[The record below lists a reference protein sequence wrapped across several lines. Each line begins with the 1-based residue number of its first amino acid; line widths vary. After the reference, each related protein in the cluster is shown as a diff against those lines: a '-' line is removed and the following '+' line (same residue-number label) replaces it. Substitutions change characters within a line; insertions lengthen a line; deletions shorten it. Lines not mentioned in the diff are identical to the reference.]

1 MVRVVDRV
9 GVTVRV
15 RVGVRVSNVLGSGK
29 VWGLGLE
36 LGLD

>member
-1 MVRVVDRV
+1 MVRVVD
-9 GVTVRV
+9 